1 MFMDENFLLD
11 TKTAQILYH
20 EYAKDCPIIDYH
32 NHLSV
37 PDIASKRTFENLTQI
52 WLEGD
57 HYKWRAMRAC
67 GVPESLITGKE
78 TSDYEKFL
86 AWADVVPKLAGCPLY
101 HWTHL
106 ELQRYFGITDVLS
119 LKSAGDIWNKTCE
132 MLKGEGF
139 DTVSLLESQKV
150 KVLCTTDDPADSLE
164 GHFAIAKEGSL
175 SFKVLPSFRPDRFL
189 TAENPAAFKAA
200 IAQLEE
206 RNDIEIKTLDDLKE
220 SLSKSL
226 DRFEAAGCKVS
237 DHGFSH
243 FNYKAGC
250 ADEIFKKAVAGQTLS
265 DEEVAVYK
273 GDLMRFLGKEYA
285 KRDIAMQLHLG
296 PIRNVNPTIYNTV
309 GADAGS
315 DSVGL
320 CVNPFE
326 LGAYLGDLEKDG
338 GLPNTVL
345 YNLNPADN
353 IVLSTMAINFAPK
366 AQFGAAWWL
375 NDTYR
380 GIRNQIDEL
389 METGALAKSVGMLT
403 DSRSFTSFPR
413 HEYYRRILCQ
423 RLGELVAQGQ
433 YPDDTETLGKIV
445 EDVCWKNAMEFFG
458 FTL

>member
-67 GVPESLITGKE
+67 GVDESLITGKE

-86 AWADVVPKLAGCPLY
+86 AWADVVPELAGCPLY

-106 ELQRYFGITDVLS
+106 ELQRYFGITDLLS
-119 LKSAGDIWNKTCE
+119 PKTAETIWNKTCE

-164 GHFAIAKEGSL
+164 GHFVIAREGNL

-189 TAENPAAFKAA
+189 TAENPAAFNAA

-206 RNDIEIKTLDDLKE
+206 RNGIAIKTLDDLKT

-226 DRFEAAGCKVS
+226 DRFEEAGCKVS

-243 FNYKAGC
+243 FNYAKGSGEAGFNKAVKGEVPD
-250 ADEIFKKAVAGQTLS
+250 ADELAA
-265 DEEVAVYK
+265 YK

-285 KRDIAMQLHLG
+285 KRGIAMQLHLG
-296 PIRNVNPTIYNTV
+296 PIRNVNPSIYGHI

-320 CVNPFE
+320 CVDPFE
-326 LGAYLGDLEKDG
+326 LGAFLGDLEADG

-353 IVLSTMAINFAPK
+353 IVLSTMAINFAPR

-380 GIRNQIDEL
+380 GIRNQLDEL

-423 RLGELVAQGQ
+423 RLGELVASGQ

-445 EDVCWKNAMEFFG
+445 EDVCWKNAVEFFG
-458 FTL
+458 FVL

>member
-11 TKTAQILYH
+11 TKTAQTLYH

-37 PDIASKRTFENLTQI
+37 PDIASKRSFENLTQI

-78 TSDYEKFL
+78 TSDHEKFL
-86 AWADVVPKLAGCPLY
+86 AWAEVVPKLCGCPLY

-106 ELQRYFGITDVLS
+106 ELQRYFKITDTLS
-119 LKSAGDIWNKTCE
+119 PETAEDIWDKTCE
-132 MLKGEGF
+132 MLKGDGF
-139 DTVSLLESQKV
+139 DCVSLLESQKV

-164 GHFAIAKEGSL
+164 GHFAIAKEGNL

-189 TAENPAAFKAA
+189 TAEAPAAFKAA
-200 IAQLEE
+200 IEQLEE
-206 RNDIEIKTLDDLKE
+206 RNGIEIKTLDDLKG

-243 FNYKAGC
+243 FNYKAGS
-250 ADEIFKKAVAGQTLS
+250 ADEIFKKAAAGQALS
-265 DEEVAVYK
+265 DDEIAVYK

-285 KRDIAMQLHLG
+285 KRGIAMQLHLG
-296 PIRNVNPTIYNTV
+296 PIRNVNPTIYNTI

-320 CVNPFE
+320 CVDPFE
-326 LGAYLGDLEKDG
+326 LGAYLGDLEADG

-380 GIRNQIDEL
+380 GMRNQLDEL

-403 DSRSFTSFPR
+403 DSRSFTSFVR

-433 YPDDTETLGKIV
+433 YPDDTKTLGQIV
-445 EDVCWKNAMEFFG
+445 EDVCWKNAVEFFG
-458 FTL
+458 F